1 MIRHVSDGASAPA
14 IETPTTSYC
23 LFQEPWWLNLA
34 GAGHWDEAVV
44 SDAAGVVA
52 RLPYRRL
59 RRHGAVI
66 LTQPHL
72 TPYAGPWFR
81 SSAAR
86 ASREFSG
93 RRQLTAELLARLP
106 RYDLFSQNLWPA
118 LPDWLP
124 FCWEGFTQSTAYTH
138 WLRDLSDTERLWAG
152 LLEATRRQIRKAR
165 RQLEVVVADD
175 VERLCE
181 LHELTFRQQGL
192 SPPRERALVRRIVE
206 GALRAGHARIA
217 FAVDEAR
224 NAHAVNLLVFD
235 QRSAHYL
242 LGGSDARHRGS
253 GAASLLM
260 WDAIEFAARVSRMFD
275 FEGSMVE
282 GIARFFRGF
291 NPETVPVLHVY
302 RASRRA
308 AFAGALYNAGAALVG
323 RPPLRL

>member
-1 MIRHVSDGASAPA
+1 MTRHEPDRTSARA

-34 GAGHWDEAVV
+34 AAGHWEEAVV
-44 SDAAGVVA
+44 SDATGVLA
-52 RLPYRRL
+52 RLPYRRV
-59 RRHGAVI
+59 RRYGAVI
-66 LTQPHL
+66 LTQPPL

-86 ASREFSG
+86 AAREFSA
-93 RRQLTAELLARLP
+93 RRQLTGQLLAQLP
-106 RYDLFSQNLWPA
+106 RYDLFSQNLSPG

-124 FCWEGFTQSTAYTH
+124 FCWEGFRQSTAYTH
-138 WLRDLSDTERLWAG
+138 WLPDLSDTQRLWAG
-152 LLEATRRQIRKAR
+152 LVEATRRQIRKAR
-165 RQLEVVVADD
+165 RQLEVVVSDD

-192 SPPRERALVRRIVE
+192 SAPRERAVVRRIVE
-206 GALRAGHARIA
+206 GALRAGRARIV

-260 WDAIEFAARVSRMFD
+260 WDAIEFAARVSRVFD

-291 NPETVPVLHVY
+291 NPETMPILHVY
-302 RASRRA
+302 RTSRRA
-308 AFAGALYNAGAALVG
+308 AFAAALHDAGAALIG
-323 RPPLRL
+323 RPCLRL